1 MPLRLAAIDRDG
13 TIVKWIPHLTRQDQL
28 ELLPGAAEAIAHLN
42 GQGVTV
48 ALLTNQSVVGRGY
61 ISLQELKSLHAHL
74 DSLLAEHQARIDHY
88 LVCPHAPSDG
98 CTCRKPSPALLLSLM
113 RDLGV
118 AKEEAA
124 LIGDNE
130 TDMMTAEN
138 GGVLGLRVLSGVPST
153 GRYSGPEFPDLA
165 AAVDFLVGR
174 RSDEGA
180 HDD

>member
-28 ELLPGAAEAIAHLN
+28 DLLPGAAEAIAHLN
-42 GQGVTV
+42 DQGVTV

-61 ISLQELKSLHAHL
+61 ISLQELESLHTHL
-74 DSLLAEHQARIDHY
+74 DALLAEHQAHIDYY
-88 LVCPHAPSDG
+88 LVCPHAPGDG
-98 CTCRKPSPALLLSLM
+98 CTCRKPSPALLISLM

-118 AKEEAA
+118 AEDEAA

-153 GRYSGPEFPDLA
+153 GRYSGREFPDLA
-165 AAVDFLVGR
+165 AAVGFLLGR
-174 RSDEGA
+174 RADEGPH
-180 HDD
+180 HD